1 MLVRA
6 GWRLASEAVDGSS
19 LALEGVDD
27 VEGGDGLAAS
37 VLGVGDGVTDDGLEE
52 GLQDAAALL
61 VDESRNALD
70 SSTAGETTDGGLGD
84 SLDVVPKD
92 LAMAFGS
99 SLAESLSSFTSSG
112 HVVLNLCCV
121 GTLNLLELVLSFF
134 RLLDPNFEAPKR
146 LKTNQPVP
154 SGENINLI
162 SKSNNH

>member
-1 MLVRA
+1 M
-6 GWRLASEAVDGSS
+6 GCLASEAVDGSS

-27 VEGGDGLAAS
+27 VERGDGLATG

-92 LAMAFGS
+92 LAVPLGS

-134 RLLDPNFEAPKR
+134 RLLDPNFEAPKC

-162 SKSNNH
+162 SKSNNC